1 MKQCRLCKN
10 MVHEDDL
17 VDYFHLTRICPN
29 CVWELDDAISS
40 KVAKIKDY
48 AKVMHTGRKNR
59 K

>member
-1 MKQCRLCKN
+1 